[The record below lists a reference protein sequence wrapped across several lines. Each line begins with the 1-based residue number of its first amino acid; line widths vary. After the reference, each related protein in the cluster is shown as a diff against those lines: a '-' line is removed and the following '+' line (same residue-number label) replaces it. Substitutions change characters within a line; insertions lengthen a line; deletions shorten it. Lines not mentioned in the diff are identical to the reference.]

1 MFSRF
6 FEFSQ
11 EENRIYQS
19 TQKFFFN
26 SDNKFDQNYC
36 IMMPPPNVT
45 GSLHLGHAL
54 NDTLQDILVRFHRK
68 KGMNVLWQ
76 PGTDH
81 AGIATQ
87 VVVERQLEAEGTDR
101 HTLEREKFIERIWQW
116 KEQSGNTIVEQK
128 KRLGISP
135 AWERERFTMDEGL
148 SKAVQKVFIS
158 LYEEGLIYKAKKLVN
173 WDTQLQTALSD
184 LEVVNKEC
192 DGFLWYIRYKTNT
205 AEDIIVATTRPE
217 TMFGDTAIAVN
228 PEDNKWKHLIGKQA
242 KIPLTDT
249 YIPIIADDY
258 CMIDK
263 GSGAVKITPGHDF
276 NDFLVSERHKLPMI
290 NIISTD
296 GKMIAPCPQQFIGL
310 SIDEARKKL
319 LSELEDQAYL
329 EKSEKIKN
337 QVPYSD
343 RTGVR
348 IEPFLTEQWF
358 LDAQKLAGPALE
370 AVKSGRTNFH
380 PKNWENT
387 YFNWMENIQ
396 PWCISRQI
404 WWGHRIPIWYGPD
417 NTIFTACT
425 EDEAQAKANAFYGK
439 TVEIHQDN
447 DVLDTWFSSALWPFS
462 TLGWPDKTPEL
473 SQYYP
478 TQVLATGFDII
489 FFWVARMMMMGL
501 HFMKDVPFKDVYI
514 HAIVR
519 DEKGH
524 KMSKS
529 KGNVIDPLELI
540 NKFGSDAL
548 RLTLTKLSV
557 PGRDVKIGDQ
567 IVEQSRNFITK
578 LWNASKFIHTMT
590 GQISNTELSAF
601 GTHSLKLPLNVWIV
615 KKTLDMSRSVEEN
628 IKDYR
633 FDLMYNT
640 IHSYFWDDLCDFYIE
655 ASKPMT
661 DESSCSDEIR
671 LTIAWCFNVFL
682 NYLNPIAPTVT
693 EVIKEKLFPESDFL
707 INQIYSKTDVHHPD
721 ILKDHVKNIAVMKDF
736 VEDIRSLRGLIQIKG
751 SEKLSLYVPENST
764 MHNLVHSEW
773 KWVSQLARLSS
784 ITDQQGEIPITCQGD
799 ALFLGLPKNVQIE
812 DIIELI
818 EKNKEDL
825 SIEIERLNKKIA
837 NVAFKENKP
846 ELWQEDFNAQEIKSK
861 EREKISH
868 ILGSFQ

>member
-11 EENRIYQS
+11 EENRIYQN
-19 TQKFFFN
+19 TQKFFYQSQKSSTN
-26 SDNKFDQNYC
+26 NYC

-87 VVVERQLEAEGTDR
+87 VVVERQLAVEGSDR
-101 HTLEREKFIERIWQW
+101 HTLGREKFIERVWQW

-158 LYEEGLIYKAKKLVN
+158 LFEEGLIYKAKKLVN
-173 WDTQLQTALSD
+173 WDTKLQTALSD
-184 LEVVNKEC
+184 LEVINKESE
-192 DGFLWYIRYKTNT
+192 GNLWYIRYHTDAN
-205 AEDIIVATTRPE
+205 EDIIIATTRPE
-217 TMFGDTAIAVN
+217 TMFGDTAIAIH
-228 PEDNKWKHLIGKQA
+228 PEDNRWNHLIGKNA
-242 KIPLTDT
+242 KIPLTET
-249 YIPIIADDY
+249 YIPIISEEY
-258 CMIDK
+258 CIIDK

-276 NDFLVSERHKLPMI
+276 NDFIVGERNNLPMV
-290 NIISTD
+290 NILSAD
-296 GKMIAPCPQQFIGL
+296 GKMIAPCPEQFIGL
-310 SIDEARKKL
+310 SIDDARQKL
-319 LSELEDQAYL
+319 LSELTTLNLL
-329 EKSEKIKN
+329 EKEEKIKN

-348 IEPFLTEQWF
+348 IEPYLTEQWF
-358 LDAQKLAGPALE
+358 LDAQKLAVPALD
-370 AVKSGRTNFH
+370 AVKSGQTTFH

-404 WWGHRIPIWYGPD
+404 WWGHRIPVWYGPD
-417 NTIFTACT
+417 QQMFAATS
-425 EDEAQAKANAFYGK
+425 ESEAYEKAIKFYGK
-439 TVEIHQDN
+439 TVELKQDT

-473 SQYYP
+473 EQFYP

-489 FFWVARMMMMGL
+489 FFWVARMMMLGL
-501 HFMKDVPFKDVYI
+501 HFMKNVPFKDVYV

-519 DEKGH
+519 DDKGQ

-529 KGNVIDPLELI
+529 KGNIIDPLDLI

-557 PGRDVKIGDQ
+557 PGRDIKIGDP

-590 GQISNTELSAF
+590 GEVSKQELEIF
-601 GTHSLKLPLNVWIV
+601 ELHKVQLPLNVWMIQN
-615 KKTLDMSRSVEEN
+615 TLTMANIVEEH
-628 IKDYR
+628 IKNYR
-633 FDLMYNT
+633 FDLLYT
-640 IHSYFWDDLCDFYIE
+640 TLHSYFWDDLCDFYIE
-655 ASKPMT
+655 ATKPLT
-661 DESSCSDEIR
+661 DDTTSHGEIR
-671 LTIAWCFNVFL
+671 LTIAWCFNLFL
-682 NYLNPIAPTVT
+682 NYLNPITPTVT
-693 EVIKEKLFPESDFL
+693 EVIKEKIFPDSDFL
-707 INQIYSKTDVHHPD
+707 INQIYGSNTYNLSSYKIKEID
-721 ILKDHVKNIAVMKDF
+721 ILKSLI
-736 VEDIRSLRGLIQIKG
+736 EDIRSLRGIINIKA
-751 SEKLSLYVPENST
+751 SAKLNLCIPENSK
-764 MHNLVHSEW
+764 MSSLIHNEW
-773 KWVSQLARLSS
+773 KWIRQLARLSDIS
-784 ITDQQGEIPITCQGD
+784 KQQGDIPITCHGD
-799 ALFLGLPKNVQIE
+799 TLFLGLPDDVEISEIITLVQ
-812 DIIELI
+812 
-818 EKNKEDL
+818 KNKTDL
-825 SIEIERLNKKIA
+825 ESDIERLNKKI
-837 NVAFKENKP
+837 NNSAFKENKP
-846 ELWQEDFNAQEIKSK
+846 DLWQEDVNTHIIKTK
-861 EREKISH
+861 ELEKISN
-868 ILGSFQ
+868 ILKSFQ